1 MSTTISL
8 QQSEFEQIYALF
20 DADASGYLTR
30 QEIVD
35 ALGVLG
41 QKVSDQ
47 DRAKL
52 LGLVTE
58 AGTVSRDR
66 FISWM
71 SQRAD
76 LDVSADL
83 REIFRLIDQDGSGYL
98 SFEEFIPIVR
108 CLNVTASDAEVV
120 ALVKRADSDGDGQI
134 SFEEFI
140 STQAQGSQLQ
150 ITIAALRS
158 FKKILTQY
166 SRVAEIPSI
175 ALVEVDSDLGAGR
188 RGASKGIDFLKEA
201 AIQKQS
207 ARMRSDNGILSSGTI
222 SFDSRAIQNENQALN
237 KLECQS
243 KFTPHARYIS
253 AIYTVLDRTSS
264 VVSST
269 LKEGL
274 FPVVLGGDHSTAA
287 GTIAGIKQA
296 FPTQRLGVV
305 WIDAH
310 ADIHSPYTTPSG
322 NMHGMPLAIATN
334 HNNHPQQINQ
344 LDAETAKLWDLCK
357 ALGAKNNSNLA
368 FEDIVYVSVR
378 DTEAAEDYIIEQ
390 HKILNLTTQTVREIG
405 PEATAKRCLDYL
417 KDVDIIYVT
426 FDVDSMDSTICMG
439 TGTPVAGG
447 LWADEARRLNAALV
461 GDPRVCCWEICEINP
476 LLDTLNTLA
485 ENSLEIF
492 EAVIDTLTESAKAR
506 ILTLL
511 AQANAAAG
519 SKV

>member
-1 MSTTISL
+1 MTTTISP

-20 DADASGYLTR
+20 DADGSGYLTR

-41 QKVSDQ
+41 QKVSAQ

-52 LGLVTE
+52 LNLVTE

-66 FISWM
+66 FIGWM

-83 REIFRLIDQDGSGYL
+83 REVFHLIDQDGSGYL
-98 SFEEFIPIVR
+98 SFEEFVPIVR
-108 CLNVTASDAEVV
+108 CLNATASDAEIM
-120 ALVKRADSDGDGQI
+120 ALVRQADSDGDGQI

-207 ARMRSDNGILSSGTI
+207 ARMRAENGIV
-222 SFDSRAIQNENQALN
+222 SFDSRAIQNENRALDQL
-237 KLECQS
+237 KCQS
-243 KFTPHARYIS
+243 KHTPHARYIS

-344 LDAETAKLWDLCK
+344 LDAETAKLWNLCK
-357 ALGAKNNSNLA
+357 ALGVENNSNLA

-417 KDVDIIYVT
+417 KEVDIIYVT

-447 LWADEARRLNAALV
+447 LWADEARLLNAALV
-461 GDPRVCCWEICEINP
+461 GDPKVCCWEICEINP

-492 EAVIDTLTESAKAR
+492 EAVIDTLTESAKGR
-506 ILTLL
+506 IVTLL
-511 AQANAAAG
+511 AQTNAASGA
-519 SKV
+519 

>member
-1 MSTTISL
+1 MPTAISP

-41 QKVSDQ
+41 QKVSDK

-52 LGLVTE
+52 LNMVTE

-66 FISWM
+66 FIDWM

-83 REIFRLIDQDGSGYL
+83 REIFHLIDQDGSGYL
-98 SFEEFIPIVR
+98 SFEEFVPIVR
-108 CLNVTASDAEVV
+108 CLNTTASDDEIA
-120 ALVKRADSDGDGQI
+120 ALVRQADSDGDGQI

-140 STQAQGSQLQ
+140 STQAQGSELQ

-166 SRVAEIPSI
+166 VRAAEVSAI
-175 ALVEVDSDLGAGR
+175 ALVEVDSDLGAGK

-207 ARMRSDNGILSSGTI
+207 ARMRAENGIVT
-222 SFDSRAIQNENQALN
+222 FDSKAIQNENKALIRA
-237 KLECQS
+237 KH
-243 KFTPHARYIS
+243 TPHAKYIS

-322 NMHGMPLAIATN
+322 NMHGMPVAIATS

-357 ALGAKNNSNLA
+357 ALGVEN
-368 FEDIVYVSVR
+368 
-378 DTEAAEDYIIEQ
+378 EQ
-390 HKILNLTTQTVREIG
+390 Q
-405 PEATAKRCLDYL
+405 
-417 KDVDIIYVT
+417 
-426 FDVDSMDSTICMG
+426 S
-439 TGTPVAGG
+439 G
-447 LWADEARRLNAALV
+447 L
-461 GDPRVCCWEICEINP
+461 
-476 LLDTLNTLA
+476 
-485 ENSLEIF
+485 
-492 EAVIDTLTESAKAR
+492 
-506 ILTLL
+506 
-511 AQANAAAG
+511 
-519 SKV
+519 